1 MSEQKESSV
10 LFSLKELMN
19 LEEDRIKTEET
30 SKAEQARQ
38 AEQARLD
45 AERAARDA
53 EEARIQAENEK
64 RRLDEARQR
73 EETARLDAIRQ
84 AEVEKAR
91 VEAERQAQLA
101 AMAAQQQ
108 HERQLEA
115 VRNDEGKKK
124 LRNVLIG
131 VAVVVPLIAGGVGYM
146 VYTSN
151 QEKQQQIAAQKL
163 EAERLAEER
172 AKLEAKLKESD
183 SRVSGLQGQ
192 LENEKDEAKRREL
205 QKQLADA
212 EREKANIG
220 RQVGGPGPGKA
231 PSGDS
236 GAKKPCNCNPS
247 DPLCDCL

>member
-30 SKAEQARQ
+30 SKADAVRA

-45 AERAARDA
+45 AERSARET
-53 EEARIQAENEK
+53 EEARIRAEDEK
-64 RRLDEARQR
+64 RRLEESRQR
-73 EETARLDAIRQ
+73 EETARLGGIRE

-91 VEAERQAQLA
+91 VEAERQAQLT

-115 VRNDEGKKK
+115 VRNDAGKKK
-124 LRNVLIG
+124 LRNLLIG
-131 VAVVVPLIAGGVGYM
+131 LVVAVTLIGSGVGFM
-146 VYTSN
+146 VYRSDQN
-151 QEKQQQIAAQKL
+151 AKALIAAQKL
-163 EAERLAEER
+163 DAERLAEER
-172 AKLEAKLKESD
+172 AKLEAKLKDSD
-183 SRVSGLQGQ
+183 SRVNGLQGQ

-212 EREKANIG
+212 EREKASIG
-220 RQVGGPGPGKA
+220 RQVGGVPAKPGTD
-231 PSGDS
+231 SG